1 MEEEEQ
7 GHEGGRIT
15 SREDTPYMI
24 WNTQEP
30 TNASNGT
37 GRNIKGQSLYLE
49 HDEIDFLESGS
60 CSYTELLHGG
70 SFSYTELLH
79 AQMYQSMTN
88 IMECDRTDLDNKFNT
103 PEAGEYIHSEQ
114 NESPTNQA
122 GAENPW
128 NISLFDS
135 MELDKVNDEQ
145 NYQQPSTF
153 AREEQQFPSEESE
166 GTAASEKQKGTHNS
180 RQGQEEEFLNE
191 VDIHNFLGNEEASA
205 KEGNL
210 RNVDSVT
217 KPAVGMRFKSKQE
230 GQEFFNF
237 YSHVAGFCVTTVA
250 VKRTSSKKRNNE
262 ITQITMKCN
271 KHGKTKEV
279 EAESVVPIR
288 KSIVIAKTN
297 CKVVLVL
304 SKKEGTWE
312 VTRVNLDHNHE
323 LTPNSRFFTSHKYM
337 SNEEKC
343 LTRTLKRTNLE
354 TRRIVAVLAY
364 LRGGLALL
372 PYTKKHVTN
381 YAGTINREVTNTDMM
396 EVVRMFNKKEVESPG
411 FYYSFELDE
420 ENKVRSIFW
429 ADAKSRLMYD
439 ICGDCISFDTT
450 FLTNKYSLPFAPF
463 VGVSPHGN
471 TYLFACAFIV
481 NEKAST
487 FTWLFN
493 QFLTAMGGKHPI
505 SIITNQDKAMNAAI
519 RNVFTKA
526 IHRVCLFHI
535 QKKAEERVALFP
547 G

>member
-304 SKKEGTWE
+304 SKK
-312 VTRVNLDHNHE
+312 
-323 LTPNSRFFTSHKYM
+323 
-337 SNEEKC
+337 
-343 LTRTLKRTNLE
+343 
-354 TRRIVAVLAY
+354 
-364 LRGGLALL
+364 
-372 PYTKKHVTN
+372 
-381 YAGTINREVTNTDMM
+381 
-396 EVVRMFNKKEVESPG
+396 
-411 FYYSFELDE
+411 
-420 ENKVRSIFW
+420 
-429 ADAKSRLMYD
+429 
-439 ICGDCISFDTT
+439 
-450 FLTNKYSLPFAPF
+450 
-463 VGVSPHGN
+463 
-471 TYLFACAFIV
+471 
-481 NEKAST
+481 
-487 FTWLFN
+487 
-493 QFLTAMGGKHPI
+493 
-505 SIITNQDKAMNAAI
+505 
-519 RNVFTKA
+519 
-526 IHRVCLFHI
+526 
-535 QKKAEERVALFP
+535 
-547 G
+547 

>member
-1 MEEEEQ
+1 
-7 GHEGGRIT
+7 
-15 SREDTPYMI
+15 
-24 WNTQEP
+24 
-30 TNASNGT
+30 
-37 GRNIKGQSLYLE
+37 
-49 HDEIDFLESGS
+49 
-60 CSYTELLHGG
+60 
-70 SFSYTELLH
+70 
-79 AQMYQSMTN
+79 MYQSMTN

-312 VTRVNLDHNHE
+312 RKLVYVSSNASKKKR
-323 LTPNSRFFTSHKYM
+323 KYEYFLGEIERIQNRLKEM
-337 SNEEKC
+337 DEESESEMNVQSGS
-343 LTRTLKRTNLE
+343 TRTGTTVATN
-354 TRRIVAVLAY
+354 I
-364 LRGGLALL
+364 
-372 PYTKKHVTN
+372 
-381 YAGTINREVTNTDMM
+381 D
-396 EVVRMFNKKEVESPG
+396 
-411 FYYSFELDE
+411 
-420 ENKVRSIFW
+420 
-429 ADAKSRLMYD
+429 
-439 ICGDCISFDTT
+439 
-450 FLTNKYSLPFAPF
+450 
-463 VGVSPHGN
+463 
-471 TYLFACAFIV
+471 
-481 NEKAST
+481 
-487 FTWLFN
+487 
-493 QFLTAMGGKHPI
+493 
-505 SIITNQDKAMNAAI
+505 
-519 RNVFTKA
+519 
-526 IHRVCLFHI
+526 
-535 QKKAEERVALFP
+535 AEETTSRMNIQDPDVSATKGRPRMLSIREDIKQNKFYKCSHCYSDRTEDTEEEDDWRRESN
-547 G
+547 